1 MLHIAFT
8 GGACSGDYGTYTLV
22 GVLQI
27 ILFHLFCSERVKSE
41 RRAKRRESSQLLQ
54 KARSASKERAQVSA
68 ASIAEVPPTPQ
79 AASSETVEEVV
90 SVSKRYNFS

>member
-1 MLHIAFT
+1 MLAREITVRIHWLVYCKLY
-8 GGACSGDYGTYTLV
+8 CST
-22 GVLQI
+22 
-27 ILFHLFCSERVKSE
+27 FFCSERVKSE

-54 KARSASKERAQVSA
+54 KARSASKERAQVSV

-90 SVSKRYNFS
+90 SVSEH